1 MKKLIVLLLAVCFV
15 MALMTACNEKADGAV
30 PKGSA
35 TMSAEAGGTTGEA
48 AKSAQDDADAVK
60 LTRDD
65 AIVILKKMPQEE
77 LGLAEPITSYS
88 LVVDDVLSDIDG
100 NQCYGISVFADL
112 GEKMQNMGIFYV
124 SQDGVTIYHM
134 NVENGTYEKIQ

>member
-1 MKKLIVLLLAVCFV
+1 MKKRIVLLLAVCFV

-30 PKGSA
+30 PKGST
-35 TMSAEAGGTTGEA
+35 TMSAEAGDMTGE
-48 AKSAQDDADAVK
+48 AKSAQDNADAVK